1 MRVMGILLL
10 ALLLAGY
17 TGDRTKQSMNPLD
30 ASPCSVAS

>member
-1 MRVMGILLL
+1 MRVIGMVLLVL
-10 ALLLAGY
+10 TLVGC